1 MRQGTPLAYRWTGDS
16 FEVLPRHQK
25 AADAEFV
32 IGQVYRLEQV
42 HERSAKSHAQFFAA
56 LNTGWLNLPEAMAE
70 SFPSSEHLR
79 KHCLIKAGFFDKR
92 SIQCSSKA
100 EALRLAAFIRPLDEY
115 AIVTVTG
122 SLVTVYTAQSQSYRA
137 MGKEAFQKS
146 KQAVLD
152 QIDTMLGVAPGQTQK
167 NAEIVG

>member
-1 MRQGTPLAYRWTGDS
+1 MKQGTPLAYRWSGTG

-25 AADAEFV
+25 AADQDFV
-32 IGQVYRLEQV
+32 IGEIYQLEQV
-42 HERSAKSHAQFFAA
+42 HERSAKSHAQYFAA
-56 LNTGWLNLPEAMAE
+56 INQGWLNLPELAAE
-70 SFPSSEHLR
+70 SFPTAESLR
-79 KHCLIKAGFFDKR
+79 KYCLIKAGFHDKR

-100 EALRLAAFIRPLDEY
+100 EALRLAAFIRPMDEY

-137 MGKEAFQKS
+137 MGKETFQKS

-152 QIDTMLGVAPGQTQK
+152 LISDMIGVETKDLKKADP
-167 NAEIVG
+167 A

>member
-1 MRQGTPLAYRWTGDS
+1 MRQGTPLSYRWSGAG

-25 AADAEFV
+25 AADRDFV
-32 IGQVYRLEQV
+32 IGEVYQLEQV
-42 HERSAKSHAQFFAA
+42 HERSAKSHAQYFAA
-56 LNTGWLNLPEAMAE
+56 LKEGWLNLPEAKAE
-70 SFPSSEHLR
+70 EFPTTEKLR
-79 KHCLIKAGFFDKR
+79 KHCLIKAGFYDRR

-137 MGKEAFQKS
+137 MGKDAFQKS

-152 QIDTMLGVAPGQTQK
+152 LIAEMIGVEAKQLKQEQ
-167 NAEIVG
+167 AA

>member
-32 IGQVYRLEQV
+32 IGQVYCLEQV

-56 LNTGWLNLPEAMAE
+56 INTGWLNLPEAMAE

-79 KHCLIKAGFFDKR
+79 KHCLIKSGFFDKR

-146 KQAVLD
+146 KQSVLD
-152 QIDTMLGVAPGQTQK
+152 QIDSMLGVAPGQTQK